1 MDIKESLFSAPSESQ
16 ADREVFYS
24 FLSTVCACAGQDVS
38 GVRGEQLSVH
48 SDPPHEQTE
57 DASLLLSFIY
67 HSCLPWQGPWDR
79 DSVVLGTN
87 QFQKQCL
94 SVGQPELV
102 VGVLS
107 LPTALWRQSA
117 VPGAAGSFPLLRA
130 GPARQG

>member
-1 MDIKESLFSAPSESQ
+1 MDIKEPPFSAPSESQ

-57 DASLLLSFIY
+57 DASVLLSFIY
-67 HSCLPWQGPWDR
+67 HSCLPWRGPWDR
-79 DSVVLGTN
+79 DSVVVGTN
-87 QFQKQCL
+87 QFQEQCL
-94 SVGQPELV
+94 SVGQPELM